1 MIAGS
6 CTKQAGPD
14 TIFIFCMIHNNISIN
29 RTKKR
34 PICILALSI
43 LMEAHYKLTV
53 MRLLLHSFLLVLFV
67 IFTSATGS
75 AQDKPR
81 ARDLG
86 IVFDGKP
93 GKNNAITD
101 VPGIEVGYKTLISGS
116 GKLEYGKGPVRTGVT
131 VILPK
136 GKSNDSYP
144 AAWFS
149 LNGDGEMT
157 GLPYIQDYGTNAGPI
172 GITNTYSVGVV
183 RDAIGEWSFK
193 KFSKGELIDF
203 SFGLPVVGE
212 TFDGMIN
219 DINGF
224 HVKKEH
230 VWQALD
236 SASAGKIKEGNVG
249 GGTGMGLYGFKGG
262 SGSSSRVFTIDSV
275 QYTLG
280 VFVQANFGGRN
291 ELMITGVPVGKELT
305 EKRAIFNRQPQKKD
319 GSIIVIVAT
328 DAPLLPGQLELVAKR
343 VTHGIARTGTYSHDG
358 SGEIFL
364 ALSTASPRLNS
375 KGTREEWNTIPK
387 WLLDP
392 VFKATVEATEE
403 AIINTLVAAEDME
416 GINGNKMFAI
426 PHDRL
431 KEIMKKYN
439 R

>member
-1 MIAGS
+1 MRIS
-6 CTKQAGPD
+6 RQLFIT
-14 TIFIFCMIHNNISIN
+14 FSIFCFFANLS
-29 RTKKR
+29 
-34 PICILALSI
+34 LAQ
-43 LMEAHYKLTV
+43 EKA
-53 MRLLLHSFLLVLFV
+53 
-67 IFTSATGS
+67 
-75 AQDKPR
+75 PER

-86 IVFDGKP
+86 IPFDGTP
-93 GKNNAITD
+93 GKYNAITD
-101 VPGIEVGYKTLISGS
+101 VPGIEVGYKTLIIGS

-136 GKSNDSYP
+136 GKSDQPYP

-157 GLPYIQDYGTNAGPI
+157 GLPYIEDYGSSSGPI
-172 GITNTYSVGVV
+172 GITNTNSVGIV
-183 RDAIGEWSFK
+183 RDAIGAWSFK
-193 KFSKGELIDF
+193 KFSKAEFIDF
-203 SFGLPVVGE
+203 SFGLPVVAE
-212 TFDGMIN
+212 TWDGMLN

-224 HVKKEH
+224 HVKQEH

-236 SASAGKIKEGNVG
+236 SATGGKIKEGNVG
-249 GGTGMGLYGFKGG
+249 GGTGMACYGFKGG
-262 SGSSSRVFTIDSV
+262 SGTASRIFTIDSV

-291 ELMITGVPVGKELT
+291 ELTIAGVPVGREIQDKKAIVNDA
-305 EKRAIFNRQPQKKD
+305 KRKD

-328 DAPLLPGQLELVAKR
+328 NAPLLPGQLKLVAKR
-343 VTHGIARTGTYSHDG
+343 ITHGIARTGTYSHDG

-364 ALSTASPRLNS
+364 TLSTATPQYNS
-375 KGTREEWNTIPK
+375 KYSQETWKVVPK

-403 AIINTLVAAEDME
+403 AIINALVAAEDME
-416 GINGNKMFAI
+416 GINGNRWFAI

-431 KEIMKKYN
+431 KEVMKKYN

>member
-1 MIAGS
+1 MIRIIS
-6 CTKQAGPD
+6 
-14 TIFIFCMIHNNISIN
+14 TILPLVVFC
-29 RTKKR
+29 
-34 PICILALSI
+34 
-43 LMEAHYKLTV
+43 LTT
-53 MRLLLHSFLLVLFV
+53 F
-67 IFTSATGS
+67 SATS
-75 AQDKPR
+75 QEKPR

-86 IVFDGKP
+86 ITFDGTT
-93 GKNNAITD
+93 GKNNSITD
-101 VPGIEVGYKTLISGS
+101 VPGVEVGYKTLVSGS
-116 GKLEYGKGPVRTGVT
+116 GKLVYGKGPVRTGVT

-136 GKSNDSYP
+136 GKSNNAYP

-157 GLPYIQDYGTNAGPI
+157 GLPYVQDYGTGSGPI

-183 RDAIGEWSFK
+183 RDAIGEWCFK
-193 KFSKGELIDF
+193 KFSKGEFIDF
-203 SFGLPVVGE
+203 SFGLPIVGE

-236 SASAGKIKEGNVG
+236 SAAGGKIKEGNVG

-262 SGSSSRVFTIDSV
+262 SGTASRVFMIDSV

-280 VFVQANFGGRN
+280 VFVQANFGGRK
-291 ELMITGVPVGKELT
+291 EFVITGVPVGKEIT
-305 EKRAIFNRQPQKKD
+305 EKKSIYNTTPQKKD
-319 GSIIVIVAT
+319 GSIIVIVVT

-343 VTHGIARTGTYSHDG
+343 ITHGIARTGTYSHDG

-364 ALSTASPRLNS
+364 ALSTATPGYND
-375 KGTREEWNTIPK
+375 KGTREEWNVIPK

-403 AIINTLVAAEDME
+403 AIINVLIAAEDME
-416 GINGNKMFAI
+416 GINGNKIFAL

-431 KEIMKKYN
+431 KEVMKKYN